1 MIATV
6 ATISTSIML
15 NNYHFFLLVGII
27 SSLLGGLMITIK
39 YCSLHSLIGLATMKK
54 QYGVSSKH

>member
-15 NNYHFFLLVGII
+15 NNYYFFLLVGII
-27 SSLLGGLMITIK
+27 SSLLGFLMSIIK
-39 YCSLHSLIGLATMKK
+39 YYSLHSFVGLATMKK
-54 QYGVSSKH
+54 QYGGPSKY